1 MKIDDLEHINLRS
14 EMYVDSVVPRPQRT
28 WVATITEPAR
38 PELPA
43 GSITAADKKRLEK
56 LLEAEKEGADSKAA
70 DKLLAKYGA
79 DREGVDALL
88 AQEGVKPAAAPAAAV
103 SVERREVTYVPAL
116 LKIFDEVLT
125 NATDQSKL
133 DESLRTIKVWVKDG
147 LITVRNDGVGLPI
160 GKRMAGSD
168 QELITD
174 LFGSLRSSANYDA
187 AQARVGGGLNGLGV
201 KLANIFSTEFSVTVV
216 DPSSGQQFEQRWTDG
231 MKQRGEARITK
242 TSLKK
247 GFVQVAFRPRPSF
260 LEPHGTLEGDLP
272 ALFAKR
278 TLDACAC
285 TPPNVAVY
293 WNDIQL
299 PLKKFEHFVETYVG
313 KDTFKVFCHTDNW
326 KVGVAFAEGS
336 DQVSFCNGIATLD
349 GGTHVEHV
357 QNAITSA
364 LSRKAAAT
372 RGSKEL
378 SEAHIRN
385 HMWLFVEA
393 NIENPTFNSQSKLRL
408 TTPISK
414 FAPKRWVPDKEA
426 LESFVNKIYGSDIVK
441 SARVLADAAEVAKL
455 ARVGGKKTA
464 TLKQMPKGLEDA
476 HRAGTKDAGKCSLIL
491 TEGESAKGFA
501 MAGLKVIGRDYFGV
515 YPLKGK
521 PLNVKDCDVKKQL
534 ANKELTDIFQ
544 ILGLTPGKK
553 YKDSS
558 ELRYGSILVL
568 SDQDHDGAH
577 IRGLVLNIIHE
588 HAKTEA
594 GTTLL
599 HDGYVRTLRTP
610 LLKAFKGNQI
620 RIFYDYHSAEAFTRS
635 EGSSGW
641 NVKYFKGLGSSTPD
655 EARECFEEMR
665 ENLLR
670 YVGDASTNDKMTL
683 AFGAKREDDRKDWIE
698 ARIREVAANPVGV
711 SAAVKTKTRAATK
724 AKGGPSK
731 LPPPPDPAESVLVNR
746 FIDTELADF
755 SVADVMRTLPQLM
768 DGLKTTQRK
777 VMYVCLKDK
786 LVGERKRQKVFILSS
801 SVAAKTNYHHGNV
814 SMENTIV
821 RLAQNFVGANNV
833 PLLFPDG
840 QFGCLD
846 PNTEVLRWDG
856 SLTCARDVKVGNILV
871 GDDGTPRHVLR
882 TTSGTDSMYKITMK
896 NGESY
901 VINSE
906 HILTLQH
913 NMDSRI
919 YWKESN
925 KSWWTQFLDTSTM
938 KMVYKSCRTGEST
951 SGQHFNKST
960 LTKEEAYEA
969 LRAFLAQRTADPIID
984 IKVADY
990 MALPISV
997 REKLYCVKNS
1007 STIQWE
1013 HAPTPIDPYVFGCW
1027 LGDGNANGTGITS
1040 PDVEVLKAFALYCD
1054 TISCE
1059 MTHDPNCKNKDGTIH
1074 ENYHFTIR
1082 KQGSSI
1088 KTSIGDADHNPDTC
1102 IGCQTSGKK
1111 HVICTFRFDKT
1122 PARLEDF
1129 VGGAS
1134 SGMKRTDMNPWK
1146 MLLKKH
1152 NLFNNKHIP
1161 KMFLFNDENTRLQV
1175 LAGLLDTDGTLKY
1188 ISGVPFYELSQ
1199 SMDHHRSII
1208 EGARIIAGSLGY
1220 VAKLSVRTSTTCT
1233 GKRIQMGTLRI
1244 SGHHLD
1250 RIPIRIPRKK
1260 VADTKERRRNPYT
1273 QSFEIKELGPGT
1285 FCGWQVDGNER
1296 FLLGDFTI
1304 THNSRLQ
1311 GGKDAAAS
1319 RYIFTFVDEPVTRIF
1334 HPEDA
1339 HILNIK
1345 TEDGDEVEPDTMFPV
1360 VPLLLVNGSK
1370 GIATGFSTTVLPHR
1384 MRDVTAAIRAIM
1396 DGRPVPELTPH
1407 WAGFKGTVE
1416 KAGNA
1421 WITKGLWRVTG
1432 DTVEVNELPVGRW
1445 TEDYC
1450 EMLKDMKAK
1459 GTIRDFKNNSFDDSA
1474 AFTVRFPTE
1483 DALNALV
1490 EKGEL
1495 EKELKL
1501 SNRFSAAN
1509 MHVRVGPRGINK
1521 YADTEQLLRA
1531 WYDMRLE
1538 VYGRR
1543 KESML
1548 RRMQDRM
1555 AALSAKA
1562 KFIETKIREP
1572 ARFDGKRKA
1581 EFEAECERAA
1591 VPRLEGGYEFAFAVT
1606 QRELTFEKVEA
1617 MRAEL
1622 RSLGSEIKQLET
1634 TSLET
1639 MWRADLDE
1647 VEKVLC

>member
-1 MKIDDLEHINLRS
+1 MGKKRDAAEEDGPTDVAGRKFMKIDDLEHINLRS
-14 EMYVDSVVPRPQRT
+14 DMYVDGVVPRPQRT
-28 WVATITEPAR
+28 WLATIMEPDK
-38 PELPA
+38 PE

-56 LLEAEKEGADSKAA
+56 LLEAEKSGADGKAA
-70 DKLLAKYGA
+70 DKVLAKYGT
-79 DREGVDALL
+79 DRAGLDALL
-88 AQEGVKPAAAPAAAV
+88 AQEGVKSASAPAV
-103 SVERREVTYVPAL
+103 TVERREVTYVPAL

-133 DESLRTIKVWVKDG
+133 DESLRTIKVGVKDG

-174 LFGSLRSSANYDA
+174 LFGSLRSSANYDG
-187 AQARVGGGLNGLGV
+187 AQARIVGGMNGLGV
-201 KLANIFSTEFSVTVV
+201 KLANIFSTEFAVTVV
-216 DPSSGQQFEQRWTDG
+216 DPASGQQFEQRWTDG
-231 MKQRGEARITK
+231 MKQRGEPRITK
-242 TSLKK
+242 SSLKK
-247 GFVQVAFRPRPSF
+247 GFVQVSFRPRPAF
-260 LEPHGTLEGDLP
+260 LEPHGTLEGDLT

-357 QNAITSA
+357 QNTITSA

-378 SEAHIRN
+378 SETHIRN

-393 NIENPTFNSQSKLRL
+393 NIENPNFNSQAKLRL
-408 TTPISK
+408 TTPVSK
-414 FAPKRWVPDKEA
+414 FAPKKWTPDKEA

-476 HRAGTKDAGKCSLIL
+476 HRAGTKDAGQCSLIL

-558 ELRYGSILVL
+558 ELRYGSVLVL

-577 IRGLVLNIIHE
+577 IRGLVLNLIHE

-594 GTTLL
+594 GSTLL

-610 LLKAFKGNQI
+610 LLKAFKGAQI
-620 RIFYDYHSAEAFTRS
+620 RIFYDYHSAESFTRG
-635 EGSSGW
+635 EGVSGW
-641 NVKYFKGLGSSTPD
+641 TFKFFKGLGSSTPE

-683 AFGAKREDDRKDWIE
+683 AFGAKREDDRKEWIE
-698 ARIREVAANPVGV
+698 ARIREVAANPEGV
-711 SAAVKTKTRAATK
+711 RAAVKTKTKAAAK

-731 LPPPPDPAESVLVNR
+731 PPPPPGPAESVLVNR

-777 VMYVCLKDK
+777 VMYVCLKDR

-840 QFGCLD
+840 QYG
-846 PNTEVLRWDG
+846 
-856 SLTCARDVKVGNILV
+856 
-871 GDDGTPRHVLR
+871 
-882 TTSGTDSMYKITMK
+882 
-896 NGESY
+896 
-901 VINSE
+901 
-906 HILTLQH
+906 
-913 NMDSRI
+913 
-919 YWKESN
+919 
-925 KSWWTQFLDTSTM
+925 
-938 KMVYKSCRTGEST
+938 
-951 SGQHFNKST
+951 
-960 LTKEEAYEA
+960 
-969 LRAFLAQRTADPIID
+969 
-984 IKVADY
+984 
-990 MALPISV
+990 
-997 REKLYCVKNS
+997 
-1007 STIQWE
+1007 
-1013 HAPTPIDPYVFGCW
+1013 
-1027 LGDGNANGTGITS
+1027 
-1040 PDVEVLKAFALYCD
+1040 
-1054 TISCE
+1054 
-1059 MTHDPNCKNKDGTIH
+1059 
-1074 ENYHFTIR
+1074 
-1082 KQGSSI
+1082 
-1088 KTSIGDADHNPDTC
+1088 
-1102 IGCQTSGKK
+1102 
-1111 HVICTFRFDKT
+1111 
-1122 PARLEDF
+1122 
-1129 VGGAS
+1129 
-1134 SGMKRTDMNPWK
+1134 
-1146 MLLKKH
+1146 
-1152 NLFNNKHIP
+1152 
-1161 KMFLFNDENTRLQV
+1161 
-1175 LAGLLDTDGTLKY
+1175 
-1188 ISGVPFYELSQ
+1188 
-1199 SMDHHRSII
+1199 
-1208 EGARIIAGSLGY
+1208 
-1220 VAKLSVRTSTTCT
+1220 
-1233 GKRIQMGTLRI
+1233 
-1244 SGHHLD
+1244 
-1250 RIPIRIPRKK
+1250 
-1260 VADTKERRRNPYT
+1260 
-1273 QSFEIKELGPGT
+1273 
-1285 FCGWQVDGNER
+1285 
-1296 FLLGDFTI
+1296 
-1304 THNSRLQ
+1304 SRLQ
-1311 GGKDAAAS
+1311 GGKDSAAS
-1319 RYIFTFVDEPVTRIF
+1319 RYIFTFVPEPVTRIF

-1339 HILNIK
+1339 HILSLQM
-1345 TEDGDEVEPDTMFPV
+1345 EDGDEVEPDTLFPV
-1360 VPLLLVNGSK
+1360 VPPLLINGSK

-1384 MRDVTAAIRAIM
+1384 TRDVIDAIRAIM
-1396 DGRPVPELTPH
+1396 DGRPVAELTPY
-1407 WAGFKGTVE
+1407 WAGFKGSVE
-1416 KAGNA
+1416 KAGTA
-1421 WITKGLWRVTG
+1421 WITKGVWRVTG
-1432 DTVEVNELPVGRW
+1432 DSVEISELPVGRW

-1474 AFTVRFPTE
+1474 TFTVRFPAE

-1490 EKGEL
+1490 EKGDL

-1501 SNRFSAAN
+1501 TNRFSAAN

-1531 WYDMRLE
+1531 WYAMRLE
-1538 VYGRR
+1538 AYGRR

-1591 VPRLEGGYEFAFAVT
+1591 VPRLEGGYEFALNVT
-1606 QRELTFEKVEA
+1606 QRECTLEKVEA

-1639 MWRADLDE
+1639 LWRADLDE
-1647 VEKVLC
+1647 VEKALC